1 MGRAIEWKLGPTAVA
16 ALLVAMLSACASTSE
31 SVGVSSSLKDCEP
44 GELRV
49 CECLSGSGV
58 QVCDDEG
65 DDFGACECSDQ
76 GAGGNAAGGGGATSS
91 SSSSATASSTGSGD
105 PCAGQ
110 GHCGNS
116 LQDCGETGV
125 DCGSDCAACGPTP
138 YTWDDCAGAGVSNG
152 SEICDDS
159 PFDVFASVPYV
170 MVCMNANGGIGYV
183 STNTGP
189 PDPND
194 GVHRCQGWEISGQ
207 QAWQNLQYVA
217 QVKCDQEQKVVPID
231 LSGAAGGY
239 LYFGVHDDPNGGGN
253 GTGFCVAQ
261 QK

>member
-125 DCGSDCAACGPTP
+125 DCGSDCFSRYAD
-138 YTWDDCAGAGVSNG
+138 WRV
-152 SEICDDS
+152 E
-159 PFDVFASVPYV
+159 FDADRK
-170 MVCMNANGGIGYV
+170 
-183 STNTGP
+183 STRLNSSHT
-189 PDPND
+189 D
-194 GVHRCQGWEISGQ
+194 ISRMPSS
-207 QAWQNLQYVA
+207 A
-217 QVKCDQEQKVVPID
+217 
-231 LSGAAGGY
+231 
-239 LYFGVHDDPNGGGN
+239 
-253 GTGFCVAQ
+253 
-261 QK
+261 